1 MQTANEI
8 YTCPCGYNRNN
19 VLDHIETCKQ
29 SEAYRDFSVLISKWL
44 SDHSQSVTI
53 ENMQAIMKHAFNKSS
68 AYDGVAGIFEEE
80 GHEDHSTGESFEE
93 VKEVL
98 RSKEFCTK
106 KIP

>member
-1 MQTANEI
+1 
-8 YTCPCGYNRNN
+8 
-19 VLDHIETCKQ
+19 
-29 SEAYRDFSVLISKWL
+29 
-44 SDHSQSVTI
+44 
-53 ENMQAIMKHAFNKSS
+53 MQAIMKHAFNKSS